1 VIANAATVRLIN
13 LENKEGDAMS
23 GKKQDTTLMDA
34 VISKNW
40 ARVIHYC
47 KTKLPHGEITFQVVN
62 GEPVDLISSKE
73 KIRFDKPDFFPELE

>member
-1 VIANAATVRLIN
+1 MAA
-13 LENKEGDAMS
+13 
-23 GKKQDTTLMDA
+23 GKKTEQLMDA

-47 KTKLPHGEITFQVVN
+47 KTRLPHGEITFQVVN
-62 GEPVDLISSKE
+62 GEPTDLISSKE